1 MFLALYHYLYTCLY
15 GFLHT
20 LCVAVNQVMPPAV
33 STAALQDDH
42 AFRQLLEAAELQKRA
57 PVSSETVPPL
67 MAFTRATPTA
77 PSVRYTRPCT

>member
-1 MFLALYHYLYTCLY
+1 
-15 GFLHT
+15 

-33 STAALQDDH
+33 STAALQADH